1 MEYSVPAQHG
11 PACMR
16 DIKTLLDN
24 RFSEIRW
31 PVEYRTLAADDV
43 WLSTAYEQPTVT
55 ISVHQAID
63 EPDEPYYRACEE
75 IFLEYGGKPHW
86 GKVSYVDGEQLAAMH
101 PRWDDWWQV
110 RDRVDPKGVFL
121 NPYLHSIRP

>member
-1 MEYSVPAQHG
+1 MPAEHG

-24 RFSEIRW
+24 TFSEVRW

-55 ISVHQAID
+55 ISVHQAVD

-75 IFLEYGGKPHW
+75 IFLKYGGKPHW
-86 GKVSYVDGEQLAAMH
+86 GRSAT
-101 PRWDDWWQV
+101 
-110 RDRVDPKGVFL
+110 
-121 NPYLHSIRP
+121 